1 MGQLPMLSINVHG
14 ISMRFPHVFFLKK
27 NATSSAVI
35 TALLLSQAKKAKE
48 TEKVGPHVTEPWK
61 SWLVG
66 GQASP
71 DGHKFQ
77 LSEIICQV
85 SCAKFRGFGIQT
97 INILYILICR
107 SISVKTSRWPYIAKV
122 VSHGM
127 LW

>member
-1 MGQLPMLSINVHG
+1 MGYPCDFHMCSSG
-14 ISMRFPHVFFLKK
+14 KK

-35 TALLLSQAKKAKE
+35 TAVLLSQAKKAKE

-97 INILYILICR
+97 INILCIDMSFDKR
-107 SISVKTSRWPYIAKV
+107 EN
-122 VSHGM
+122 
-127 LW
+127 